1 MKQNEQTTVGDL
13 ITEMKAGNVTKEQ
26 VAEAIRP
33 LMEEPGRVIHWG
45 AEVSRPEPGKVADL
59 EMEL

>member
-13 ITEMKAGNVTKEQ
+13 ITEMKAGNITREQ

-33 LMEEPGRVIHWG
+33 LMEERGRVIHWD
-45 AEVSRPEPGKVADL
+45 AEVSRPEPEVEDL